1 MKPWKVNLRAL
12 KWAEIDVL
20 GIGLYIQYDMEP
32 IAQQKQNCCN
42 GKKNSQEKNNT
53 TFSKLAEFNRQ
64 DLKKEE
70 LKTIINKIGLGYNI
84 QPCILVTQI

>member
-1 MKPWKVNLRAL
+1 
-12 KWAEIDVL
+12 
-20 GIGLYIQYDMEP
+20 MEP

-53 TFSKLAEFNRQ
+53 TFSKLGEFNRQ